1 MAQCFQACEWS
12 HVDLWYAYIDCL
24 LKSPG
29 SKASQKAEAVTIFS
43 LKFWLEIRLGL
54 AIFIFPIQVQS
65 LEKGVSFPPN
75 LVWDVRTKFSLAVSG
90 DNGPHQNLEQN
101 TLKLCRFHMKSDSL
115 NLYQN
120 MSNQCLVSLNWES
133 LRGCCD

>member
-1 MAQCFQACEWS
+1 M
-12 HVDLWYAYIDCL
+12 
-24 LKSPG
+24 
-29 SKASQKAEAVTIFS
+29 T
-43 LKFWLEIRLGL
+43 
-54 AIFIFPIQVQS
+54 IFIFPIQVQS

-120 MSNQCLVSLNWES
+120 MSN
-133 LRGCCD
+133 